1 MIKACLL
8 LCFYSPDSLKQT
20 SEPVITWTQCFLL
33 LQCYNLTLRAA
44 GYRQRITVRCLSRPP
59 GWTSCPAVIMS
70 PAVLKQSHELIW
82 KWNVNTF
89 SFWSVAISSLATR
102 GSAANASVAH
112 WSWRTLTLVGCSSNL
127 IQFFFFYLLI
137 FPLSLRKSAA
147 DHMTIHPSFYTH
159 SPQIQSNTTGICEK
173 AEISTGISNKCGWRC
188 TTWVTA
194 KTSKLLLLSVTS
206 CFHPFIPQEV

>member
-1 MIKACLL
+1 MNKVAFKVVRIGFTGFNSFVDRTWLLALHACPHKMIKACLL

-44 GYRQRITVRCLSRPP
+44 WYRKRRTVRCLSRPP

-147 DHMTIHPSFYTH
+147 DHMTIHPSF
-159 SPQIQSNTTGICEK
+159 
-173 AEISTGISNKCGWRC
+173 
-188 TTWVTA
+188 
-194 KTSKLLLLSVTS
+194 
-206 CFHPFIPQEV
+206 